1 MPANF
6 VGDNAEAGT
15 LTTTSTTGQVR
26 GNKVS
31 IWLVVGSG
39 SSVALQFLDHAGNWD
54 TIKTWTSTPD
64 PSIQVVED
72 VIVRTWRL
80 NYTHSA
86 NSEYSIRAVTDT
98 RG

>member
-1 MPANF
+1 MPVIVKA
-6 VGDNAEAGT
+6 DNMEQGT
-15 LTTTSTTGQVR
+15 LTSTGQTGTVR

-31 IWLVVGSG
+31 IWLSLGT
-39 SSVALQFLDHAGNWD
+39 SSSAALQFKDATGTWD

-64 PSIQVVED
+64 PSLQIVED
-72 VIVRTWRL
+72 VIVRDWRL

-86 NSEYSIRAVTDT
+86 NSEYSLRAVTDT